1 MKFVLDA
8 SVSVRWFIVSQQTP
22 YSRMVLERAPVS
34 RIFVPAIWPIEM
46 AATLIREVIVD
57 GSALP
62 QATAFLEV
70 IETFDISVA
79 AMQNSMRAHFVSGGT
94 HRLRPADATYV
105 ELALALH
112 LPLATEDKAM
122 IAAAQRAGVPLL
134 A

>member
-8 SVSVRWFIVSQQTP
+8 SVSVRWFIASQQTS

-46 AATLIREVIVD
+46 AATLVREVIVD
-57 GSALP
+57 GSALQ

-79 AMQNSMRAHFVSGGT
+79 AMQNSMRAHFVSSRT
-94 HRLRPADATYV
+94 NRLRPADATYV

>member
-8 SVSVRWFIVSQQTP
+8 SVSVRWFIASQQ
-22 YSRMVLERAPVS
+22 
-34 RIFVPAIWPIEM
+34 FVPAIWPIEM
-46 AATLIREVIVD
+46 AATLVREVIVD
-57 GSALP
+57 GSALQ

-79 AMQNSMRAHFVSGGT
+79 AMQNSMRAHFVSSRT

-105 ELALALH
+105 ELALALN